1 MVKTDESD
9 RITREELMKYL
20 QTVSSLSRE
29 DQEIMADTFSQYDR
43 AIQNEFIRSLKS
55 ESEENSGKNKF
66 N

>member
-55 ESEENSGKNKF
+55 KSEENSGKNKF